1 MKVIFWSPFPNKA
14 AEQNIQRVAE
24 SCRWEFGIQVRVLHN
39 YKKALLRLNPHL
51 EARWDMVFI
60 DCGSNWD
67 YCVEELLRKGETAVI
82 NLPREEN
89 LLTEYFLTHHTIPG
103 NILYLFNSSHQYP
116 KVNKRK
122 LEKIYRLQKENVAV
136 LSIPVQETGTDRLSH
151 GRNLWEESGREAA
164 WKLLKMNCFF

>member
-103 NILYLFNSSHQYP
+103 NILYLIDTQKST
-116 KVNKRK
+116 
-122 LEKIYRLQKENVAV
+122 KENWRKFTVCKRRML
-136 LSIPVQETGTDRLSH
+136 LSSVFRYRKRGRTDHLTGEIC
-151 GRNLWEESGREAA
+151 GRKAEE
-164 WKLLKMNCFF
+164 KPL